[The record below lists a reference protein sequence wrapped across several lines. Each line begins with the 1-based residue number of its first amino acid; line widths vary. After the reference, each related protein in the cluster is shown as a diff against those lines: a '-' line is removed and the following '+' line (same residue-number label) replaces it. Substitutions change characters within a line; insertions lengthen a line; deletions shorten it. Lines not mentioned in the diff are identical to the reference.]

1 MSGQYLD
8 HAARAPL
15 FDRLTDLDLRA
26 SVEPRPLRTLT
37 YKELLASVR
46 REVEDLLNTRCPFP
60 AYEIEGRP
68 RSTIDYG
75 VPDFSNLSPQSV
87 EDQNQVAREIA
98 SAIEAFE
105 PRLRDVY
112 VEIDRYDQGD
122 GALHLRIHA
131 LLVLERVTEPISFPL
146 AVSASGVR

>member
-1 MSGQYLD
+1 MSGQLD
-8 HAARAPL
+8 NIARAPL
-15 FDRLTDLDLRA
+15 FDRLTDLDPRA

-60 AYEIEGRP
+60 AYEVEGRP

-75 VPDFSNLSPQSV
+75 VPDFSGLSPQSR
-87 EDQNQVAREIA
+87 EDQKQVARHIA
-98 SAIEAFE
+98 AAIEVFE

-112 VEIDRYDQGD
+112 VEVERYDPGD
-122 GALHLRIHA
+122 GALHLQIHA
-131 LLVLERVTEPISFPL
+131 LLLLDRVTEPISFPL
-146 AVSASGVR
+146 AVSAAGVR